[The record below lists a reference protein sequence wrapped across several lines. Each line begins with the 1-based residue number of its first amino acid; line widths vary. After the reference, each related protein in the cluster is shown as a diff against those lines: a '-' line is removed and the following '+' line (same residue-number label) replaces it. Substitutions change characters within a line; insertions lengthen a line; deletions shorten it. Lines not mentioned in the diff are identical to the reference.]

1 MKIDVRRGSINAA
14 NSIIKDGL
22 NKYFNDG
29 VRFGF
34 FDIEEDPNIIGG
46 DIIKNLEEYNE
57 HELVNKL
64 KEIII

>member
-1 MKIDVRRGSINAA
+1 MKIDINMELCIRRGSINAA

-34 FDIEEDPNIIGG
+34 FDIEEDPTVICR

-57 HELVNKL
+57 HELVNK
-64 KEIII
+64 